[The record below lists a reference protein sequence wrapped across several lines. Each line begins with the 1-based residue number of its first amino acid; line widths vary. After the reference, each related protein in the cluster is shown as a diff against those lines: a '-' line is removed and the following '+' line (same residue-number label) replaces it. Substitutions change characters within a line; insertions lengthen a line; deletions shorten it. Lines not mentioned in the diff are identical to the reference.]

1 VLLTGRKRKHG
12 AGIGRCPRGFTPYL
26 AFAAQTNDAPS
37 TVCLWRPYLVHR
49 PSSSR
54 VPVPPAAGLL
64 TPDALHRLDRME
76 LRARLIVEGFMAGLH
91 RSPYHGFSVEFAEHR
106 PYHTGDALRH
116 VDWKVLAR
124 KDRLFVKQYEEE
136 TNLRHWVVLDTSA
149 SMRYQGAGPV
159 TKLEYGA
166 TLAAAL
172 HYLMGHQRDATGLV
186 AFDDTLHT
194 LIPPRSTQG
203 HLRGLL
209 ATLDRL
215 VRATPERKA
224 PAQTRAAAALH
235 EVAERI
241 PRRALVVVIS
251 DLYETDAGA
260 DDDAGVLR
268 ALRHLRHRGH
278 EVLLFH
284 LMDDATERRLDLPD
298 LPVTLRDAE
307 TGQEVTLQ
315 PAQFR
320 EDYTAAVGA
329 WTERLRRRCREMHVD
344 LVELDTA
351 RPFADALA
359 SYLNKRGRLF

>member
-1 VLLTGRKRKHG
+1 
-12 AGIGRCPRGFTPYL
+12 
-26 AFAAQTNDAPS
+26 
-37 TVCLWRPYLVHR
+37 
-49 PSSSR
+49 
-54 VPVPPAAGLL
+54 
-64 TPDALHRLDRME
+64 ME

-149 SMRYQGAGPV
+149 SMRYRGAAAV
-159 TKLEYGA
+159 SKLTYGA

-186 AFDDTLHT
+186 AFDERVHT
-194 LIPPRSTQG
+194 LVPPWCTPG

-209 ATLDRL
+209 ATLERL
-215 VRATPERKA
+215 AADDAAATAR
-224 PAQTRAAAALH
+224 THAAAALH

-241 PRRALVVVIS
+241 PRRGLIVLIS
-251 DLYETDAGA
+251 DLYENAAPGDEDGE
-260 DDDAGVLR
+260 VLR

-278 EVLLFH
+278 EVLVLH
-284 LMDDATERRLDLPD
+284 LLDAATERRLDLPD

-307 TGQEVTLQ
+307 TGQEITLQ
-315 PAQFR
+315 PAQLR
-320 EDYTAAVGA
+320 EAYVEAVTA
-329 WTERLRRRCREMHVD
+329 WTERLRRRCREMQVD

-359 SYLNKRGRLF
+359 AYLNKRGRLF